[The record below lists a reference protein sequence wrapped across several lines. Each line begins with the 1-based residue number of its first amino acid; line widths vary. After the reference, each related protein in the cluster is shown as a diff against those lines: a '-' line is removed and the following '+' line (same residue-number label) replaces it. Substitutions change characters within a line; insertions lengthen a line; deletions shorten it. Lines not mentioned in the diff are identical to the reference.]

1 MKKKI
6 SICFFAGICLLSMT
20 VFLLQIGKQTHSKE
34 KNAPEQMGM
43 ESEQTEAL
51 KESMAVSSETFYLD
65 VVDDYIVV
73 LKKDRVTVYF
83 ETNIRYRDLPDT
95 IQAQIR
101 DGMAFTSES
110 ELFDF
115 LESYSS

>member
-6 SICFFAGICLLSMT
+6 SICFFVGICLLSMA
-20 VFLLQIGKQTHSKE
+20 VILLRIFDQTHLKE
-34 KNAPEQMGM
+34 EHVPEQMGM
-43 ESEQTEAL
+43 ENEQPETL
-51 KESMAVSSETFYLD
+51 KESMAVSSAAFYLD

-73 LKKDRVTVYF
+73 LEKDHVTVYF
-83 ETNIRYRDLPDT
+83 ETNIRYRDLPDKVQT
-95 IQAQIR
+95 QIR
-101 DGMAFTSES
+101 QGMAFFSEA